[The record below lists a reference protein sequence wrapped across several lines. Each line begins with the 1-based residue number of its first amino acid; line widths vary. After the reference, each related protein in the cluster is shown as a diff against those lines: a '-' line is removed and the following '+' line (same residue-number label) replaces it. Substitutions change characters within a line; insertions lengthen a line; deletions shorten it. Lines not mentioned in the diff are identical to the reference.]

1 MAKKNRVF
9 QATAD
14 GTSVVKFVVGEY
26 GLDAHNYLAVKNLA
40 PKVLYLANLCGGW
53 VVVVME
59 KKYRIVL
66 HCHLPI

>member
-9 QATAD
+9 QVTAD

-26 GLDAHNYLAVKNLA
+26 GLDDHNCLAEKNLA
-40 PKVLYLANLCGGW
+40 LKVLYSANFCSEW

-59 KKYRIVL
+59 I
-66 HCHLPI
+66 I